1 MKKYT
6 DKDINNMILFL
17 RVNRFAEFQYIDKVD
32 PDETD
37 DGGDLRFYDY
47 QTDTYCKREDVV
59 KLAEDNKWKPDWQK
73 GE

>member
-1 MKKYT
+1 MKEYT

-17 RVNRFAEFQYIDKVD
+17 RVNKFAEFQYIDKID
-32 PDETD
+32 PDDDD

>member
-1 MKKYT
+1 MKEYK

-17 RVNRFAEFQYIDKVD
+17 RVNRFAEFQYIDNITAD
-32 PDETD
+32 DDD

-47 QTDTYCKREDVV
+47 MSDTHCTRDDVV
-59 KLAEDNKWKPDWQK
+59 KLAKENKWKPDWQK